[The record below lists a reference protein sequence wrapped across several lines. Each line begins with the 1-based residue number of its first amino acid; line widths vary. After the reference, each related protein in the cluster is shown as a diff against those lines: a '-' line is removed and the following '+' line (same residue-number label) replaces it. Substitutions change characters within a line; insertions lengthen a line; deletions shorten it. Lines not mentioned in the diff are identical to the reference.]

1 MEIITLILPTFN
13 GQSGRSTHAPPNPG
27 GGDRESRP
35 QIDPPDQ
42 SLDLSRPEVARP
54 HPTSQM
60 RHQTL
65 LPQRALPRFQNRT
78 GLRYTLSAS
87 GRSSNQRKVL
97 LAKELSLI
105 RRPDAPNTVRNAG

>member
-1 MEIITLILPTFN
+1 MRA
-13 GQSGRSTHAPPNPG
+13 QSRKPAGHTGLSTHSPPNPC
-27 GGDRESRP
+27 GGDLESMP

-54 HPTSQM
+54 HPTSPI

-65 LPQRALPRFQNRT
+65 LPQRGLPRFQNRT
-78 GLRYTLSAS
+78 VLRYTLSES
-87 GRSSNQRKVL
+87 GRSSHHRKVL